1 MRDKALVRPL
11 LALAVACLAGA
22 SVSALA
28 AAPEPAAAFPPYDAA
43 VPQAWQPLVSKQS
56 YDETLAELTA
66 LNRRLLGRAALSA
79 EQVVKAAA
87 SPCNDSV
94 RYLAHQYLA
103 NPKVPAALKA
113 VAAGVKDLPPAY
125 NKTASTRK
133 APNPWRSSSDAAL
146 LTKMLV
152 FFPKWC
158 TSLPQINGSFD
169 NGLDEIQTVSWLFY
183 HNIAGQDFVQGR
195 NPRNPGERLEAG
207 EKFTK
212 DFTLQLRVF
221 MDSPASAT
229 YIAQWVNDP
238 AIEIGDYRKQRAADY
253 STWNQFFARE
263 LVVDPASQTIP
274 SRPVTM
280 PDRDYV
286 VVAPTDCIM
295 NSLVQVIAPDGK
307 PGRRLVESP
316 LQYDTV
322 LDVKGIPICVDQLLA
337 GVDER
342 YRAPFVGGS
351 GQSCVLMPNT
361 YHHFHAPVDGTVVH
375 ASIVKA
381 NTFGYFD
388 WPSWVPPNGD
398 VGRPGSD
405 FSQFQAYQRGIVIIE
420 VTFRNLNDVTT
431 TGYVAVIPVG
441 LETVG
446 SVVLKDGIRPGAK
459 VKKGYTELGN
469 FFYGGSLNILLYS
482 KGLASGVTQVRM
494 GNQINLFQLGTPIP

>member
-1 MRDKALVRPL
+1 MRQQSPACRLV
-11 LALAVACLAGA
+11 AAAAICLASSPIA
-22 SVSALA
+22 TSA
-28 AAPEPAAAFPPYDAA
+28 AAAGNAGVPAYETA
-43 VPQAWQPLVSKQS
+43 VPRAWQPLVSRQS
-56 YDETLAELTA
+56 YDDTLAELSA
-66 LNRRLLGRAALSA
+66 LNRRLPGRTALNA
-79 EQVVKAAA
+79 EDAVKAAA
-87 SPCNDSV
+87 SPCNASI
-94 RYLAHQYLA
+94 RYLAQQYLT
-103 NPKVPAALKA
+103 NPKVPSALKA

-125 NKTASTRK
+125 GKKPGQRA
-133 APNPWRSSSDAAL
+133 APNPWRSSSNAEL
-146 LTKMLV
+146 LVKMLV

-169 NGLDEIQTVSWLFY
+169 DGLNEIQTVSWLFY

-195 NPRNPGERLEAG
+195 NPNHPGERLEAG

-229 YIAQWVNDP
+229 YIAQWVDDP
-238 AIEIGDYRKQRAADY
+238 AIEIGDYRKQRAGDY
-253 STWNQFFARE
+253 ATWNAFFARE
-263 LVVDPASQTIP
+263 LITDAAAETIP

-280 PDRDYV
+280 PERDYV

-295 NSLVQVIAPDGK
+295 NSLVQVIAADGRQ
-307 PGRRLVESP
+307 RRTLLDSA
-316 LQYDTV
+316 LAYNTV
-322 LDVKGIPICVDQLLA
+322 LDVKGIPLSVDQLLA
-337 GVDER
+337 GVEER
-342 YRAPFVGGS
+342 YRSPFIGGA

-381 NTFGYFD
+381 NTFGYYD
-388 WPSWVPPNGD
+388 WPNWVPPDGN

-420 VTFRNLNDVTT
+420 VKYKNLGDVVT

-446 SVVLKDGIRPGAK
+446 SVVLHEGIRPGVK
-459 VKKGYTELGN
+459 VRKGYTELGN

-482 KGLASGVTQVRM
+482 RGLASGVTQVRM
-494 GNQINLFQLGTPIP
+494 GNQINLLQLGQPLP